1 MRSLFALLALLLPLN
16 MVAADPADFFIVG
29 LTLLVIL
36 FRPETMLFHKL
47 QPGFLLLGCMFVAS
61 FVLSNFIGYDFR
73 ISAAIAINILL
84 FGLIYYACLLEGRPI
99 MIGYILSAGF
109 VALNLFFLFL
119 GLVGVRSID
128 LFEIFRD
135 GRFLGTFGD
144 PNFTG
149 FTSVFVLIYFLDR
162 VIENRSVGGRR
173 LVDILLMTMGAVF
186 LFLSESRASWGAGA
200 IAMLAYFAVMSGK
213 RYKFVI
219 PGLFMVIALF
229 VTMSLGDALGHGQ
242 FGALADRLQSIFVQ
256 TDSAEAERFGF
267 VYTRSSAMVGLDHP
281 LGVGP
286 GRVVSYTG
294 LTNRDGMPIG
304 SHNSFVQIFSELGW
318 LALGSLLAILGL
330 TIRKLLPRAIGGW
343 MLNDV
348 SCRVIFAMMMGQVVF
363 AMAHDMIAW
372 RIGWLVPSLAIC
384 AAFAREMKVGAA
396 RGGITPTA
404 RPRTAI
410 LASNG
415 GGQ

>member
-1 MRSLFALLALLLPLN
+1 MPFLFALLALFLPLN
-16 MVAADPADFFIVG
+16 MVAVDPADLLILS
-29 LTLLVIL
+29 LTILVIF
-36 FRPETMLFHKL
+36 FRPETLLFNKL
-47 QPGFLLLGCMFVAS
+47 QPIFLLLGSIFVAS
-61 FVLSNFIGYDFR
+61 FVLSNLIGYDFR
-73 ISAAIAINILL
+73 ISASITINILL
-84 FGLIYYACLLEGRPI
+84 FILLYYALLVEKNPV
-99 MIGYILSAGF
+99 MIGYMISAGF
-109 VALNLFFLFL
+109 VALNILFFFL
-119 GLVGVRSID
+119 GIFDVRFPAF
-128 LFEIFRD
+128 FEIFRD

-162 VIENRSVGGRR
+162 VIENRSMAGRR
-173 LVDILLMTMGAVF
+173 LFDIVLMTLGAAF
-186 LFLSESRASWGAGA
+186 LFVSESRAAWGAGV
-200 IAMLAYFAVMSGK
+200 IAMLAYFAVMGGK
-213 RYKFVI
+213 RFKFVI
-219 PGLFMVIALF
+219 PGLFILIGLS
-229 VTMSLGDALGHGQ
+229 VTLSLSDMLGTGQ

-267 VYTRSSAMVGLDHP
+267 VYSRSSAMVGLDHP

-286 GRVVSYTG
+286 GMVVQYTG

-304 SHNSFVQIFSELGW
+304 SHNSFIQIFSELGW
-318 LALGSLLAILGL
+318 LALGSLLAIMGF
-330 TIRKLLPRAIGGW
+330 TIRNLLPRAIGGW

-348 SCRVIFAMMMGQVVF
+348 SCRVIFAMMLGQVVF

-396 RGGITPTA
+396 RGDEMPA
-404 RPRTAI
+404 VRPRTAI

-415 GGQ
+415 GGR